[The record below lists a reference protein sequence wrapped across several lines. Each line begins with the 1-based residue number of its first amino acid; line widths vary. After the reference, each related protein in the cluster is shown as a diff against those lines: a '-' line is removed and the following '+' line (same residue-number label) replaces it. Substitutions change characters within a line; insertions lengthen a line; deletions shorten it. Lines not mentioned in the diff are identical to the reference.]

1 MQILIDFD
9 DIYYWFTARAVLRY
23 KTDGKVLDMQSV
35 TVPTKYQG
43 QGLARLLA
51 EVIETVELL
60 IVLQFYNIYIVF

>member
-1 MQILIDFD
+1 
-9 DIYYWFTARAVLRY
+9 
-23 KTDGKVLDMQSV
+23 MQSV